1 LFGKFFV
8 ISSLGSLTAEIEF
21 CIQHGWQRQCR
32 KQSTVFKKLIGL
44 EMRVTIGTRHV
55 EFNGSGEWVIYKG
68 GLNVVY
74 SF

>member
-1 LFGKFFV
+1 
-8 ISSLGSLTAEIEF
+8 
-21 CIQHGWQRQCR
+21 
-32 KQSTVFKKLIGL
+32 
-44 EMRVTIGTRHV
+44 MRVTIGTRHV